1 MKTKKILFLLAF
13 SVMVVGCHQ
22 EKFNSFGD
30 DGKLIDSN
38 EPVKKLPWDYPVKP
52 GTDAW
57 AKFQTHDEMVAA
69 CQIPEDILSNL
80 STEDLTDI
88 CLQYPLL
95 IDIFAFNIV
104 NDGLDKLFSDFN
116 GIKELYRRKDLSV
129 SLLKRYNEKIQNFS
143 YLNGKVADVD
153 KGSFTMSVSILEALF
168 SRVQEQNNEGTGFK
182 EILKDLVAG
191 YEGKLRY
198 ADYFKGTGFQF
209 NFFSRAW
216 VISKM
221 DPEFISQLHGKDK
234 DNVLYSGMLD
244 ERSINIINDWSYRL
258 IK

>member
-1 MKTKKILFLLAF
+1 MKTKKILFILAF
-13 SVMVVGCHQ
+13 SAMLIGCHQ
-22 EKFNSFGD
+22 DKFDSFA
-30 DGKLIDSN
+30 
-38 EPVKKLPWDYPVKP
+38 EKKLPWDYPVKP

-57 AKFQTHDEMVAA
+57 AKFETHDEMVAA

-104 NDGLDKLFSDFN
+104 NDGLDKLFADFN
-116 GIKELYRRKDLSV
+116 GIRELYKRNDLSV
-129 SLLKRYNEKIQNFS
+129 FLLKRYNEKIQNFS
-143 YLNGKVADVD
+143 YLDGKVADVD
-153 KGSFTMSVSILEALF
+153 KGDFTMSISILEFLF

-182 EILKDLVAG
+182 EILKALVAS
-191 YEGKLRY
+191 YEGK
-198 ADYFKGTGFQF
+198 
-209 NFFSRAW
+209 FSRYNDFIGIGFESNFLSRAQ

-221 DPEFISQLHGKDK
+221 DPVFVSQLPEKNK
-234 DNVLYSGMLD
+234 DNVLYTGRAN
-244 ERSINIINDWSYRL
+244 EQTINIINDWSYRL